1 MISFLDFVIYAVALI
16 TAVIGA
22 LLSVALLG
30 IAYLMVTS
38 E

>member
-1 MISFLDFVIYAVALI
+1 MIFFLDFVIYAVALI

-22 LLSVALLG
+22 LLSVTLLG
-30 IAYLMVTS
+30 IAYLMIIS

>member
-22 LLSVALLG
+22 LLSVTLLG
-30 IAYLMVTS
+30 IAYLMITS